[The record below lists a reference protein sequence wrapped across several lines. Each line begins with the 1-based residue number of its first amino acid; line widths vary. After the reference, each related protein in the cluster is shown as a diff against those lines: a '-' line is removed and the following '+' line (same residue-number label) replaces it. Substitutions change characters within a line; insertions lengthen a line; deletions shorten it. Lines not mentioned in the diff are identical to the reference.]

1 MIAMN
6 ALSRAVV
13 LRGRLVGKN
22 AIWILFGAAMAT
34 VYAVSAQQAPAPTSS
49 TDCALSTAAQN
60 AVNNRLTVIGVT
72 QPDPAKYFT
81 VGGAQSCIG
90 SITNIDLSRLI
101 PDPMGL
107 LTSIAQGLVNTAVRA
122 ACTAARQSLSDT
134 LSKYNVAA
142 GMLNNS
148 GQTAVNYINTQIGQ
162 TVGTSLTNY
171 GTNYSAPPGVPTQI
185 NPLEGITNGLNQAA
199 GGAASAF
206 NAASPTVQ
214 APAVPATS
222 QLTTQPAAQP
232 TAPSNPIQSGL
243 SAVSNLGSRIF
254 SGN

>member
-1 MIAMN
+1 MTMVI
-6 ALSRAVV
+6 
-13 LRGRLVGKN
+13 
-22 AIWILFGAAMAT
+22 
-34 VYAVSAQQAPAPTSS
+34 AVSAQQAPTPTSS
-49 TDCALSTAAQN
+49 ADCALSTAAQN
-60 AVNNRLTVIGVT
+60 AVNNRLTIIGVT

-90 SITNIDLSRLI
+90 SMTNIDLSKLI

-122 ACTAARQSLSDT
+122 ACTAVRQSLSDT

-148 GQTAVNYINTQIGQ
+148 GQTAVNFVNTQIGQ
-162 TVGTSLTNY
+162 AVGTTLTNY

-185 NPLEGITNGLNQAA
+185 NPLEGITNGLNQGANS
-199 GGAASAF
+199 AASAF
-206 NAASPTVQ
+206 NAATQ
-214 APAVPATS
+214 APVAQPAPTPVQPAV
-222 QLTTQPAAQP
+222 QPAAQP
-232 TAPSNPIQSGL
+232 APSTNPIANGL